1 MLIIDPTSELKSF
14 HAYARKLRTM
24 AEEHPEPSERVR
36 LEQMACRVENDASS
50 FAQQFASRSTTSAN
64 V

>member
-1 MLIIDPTSELKSF
+1 MILDPASELNDF

-24 AEEHPEPSERVR
+24 AEEHPEPSERLR

-50 FAQQFASRSTTSAN
+50 FARQCALRSTTSAN